1 MNDRVQV
8 LFAFLLLV
16 VLAPLILGIAF
27 FLPVFSGF
35 PIFYREQRL
44 ARRKKRFKIAKFRS
58 MVITAEKIR
67 EKSRDDPRITGFGRI
82 LRRFSL
88 DELPQLWN
96 VIHGDMLLVGP
107 RPIAEEEDRLYGK
120 YSAEIHSVKPG
131 ITGLWQ
137 VSGRN
142 LTTFRRRKA
151 INVYYVRHK
160 SWKLDLWILYKTILA
175 VVDGRGA
182 F

>member
-1 MNDRVQV
+1 MNDRVQF
-8 LFAFLLLV
+8 LFALLLLV

-44 ARRKKRFKIAKFRS
+44 GRRKKRFMIAKFRS
-58 MVITAEKIR
+58 MVVTTEKIR
-67 EKSRDDPRITGFGRI
+67 EKSRADPRITGFGRI

-107 RPIAEEEDRLYGK
+107 RPIVDEEDPLYGK

-131 ITGLWQ
+131 ISGLWQ

>member
-1 MNDRVQV
+1 MNDKVQV
-8 LFAFLLLV
+8 GFAFLLLA
-16 VLAPLILGIAF
+16 VLAPLILGIALL
-27 FLPVFSGF
+27 LPVFSGF
-35 PIFYREQRL
+35 PVFFRGRRL
-44 ARRKKRFKIAKFRS
+44 GWKKRPFMIAKFRS
-58 MVITAEKIR
+58 MIVATERIR

>member
-44 ARRKKRFKIAKFRS
+44 GRRKTRFKIAKFRS

-107 RPIAEEEDRLYGK
+107 RPIVEEEDRLYGK
-120 YSAEIHSVKPG
+120 YSAAY
-131 ITGLWQ
+131 L
-137 VSGRN
+137 
-142 LTTFRRRKA
+142 KA
-151 INVYYVRHK
+151 ANRLRH
-160 SWKLDLWILYKTILA
+160 I
-175 VVDGRGA
+175 

>member
-1 MNDRVQV
+1 MNDRVQF
-8 LFAFLLLV
+8 LFALLLLV

-44 ARRKKRFKIAKFRS
+44 GRRKKRFMIAKFRS
-58 MVITAEKIR
+58 MVVTTEKIR
-67 EKSRDDPRITGFGRI
+67 EKSRADPRITGFGRI

-107 RPIAEEEDRLYGK
+107 RPIVDEEDPLYGK

-131 ITGLWQ
+131 ISGLWQ

-175 VVDGRGA
+175 VADGRGA

>member
-35 PIFYREQRL
+35 PIFFRGQRL
-44 ARRKKRFKIAKFRS
+44 GRRKKRFKIAKFRS

-107 RPIAEEEDRLYGK
+107 RPIVEEEDRLYGK